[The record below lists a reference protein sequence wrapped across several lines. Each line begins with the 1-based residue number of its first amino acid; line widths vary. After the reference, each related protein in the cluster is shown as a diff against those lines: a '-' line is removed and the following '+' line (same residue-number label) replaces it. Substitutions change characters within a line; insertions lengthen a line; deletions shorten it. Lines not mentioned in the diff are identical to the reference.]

1 MDNDRVLPRRV
12 RPRISLMGAI
22 LLMTIAGMAIVI
34 VQLWRE
40 VGPLR
45 REVESLRAEVRVLGI
60 DDPSKI
66 HVVQVK
72 APGSFHW
79 TRRIWLPKGHDYW
92 FCASTDVPATGISRC
107 QYRNRLGIGGREI
120 TLRVGVAPSENGKR
134 YVYIKSGNADSP
146 FFEVEKTKWVNGET
160 MISMDIAGA
169 TSQVSSNV
177 VEPLVLLRL
186 AEDSRTSTKQPPD
199 GVLIW
204 ISNKKMP

>member
-1 MDNDRVLPRRV
+1 
-12 RPRISLMGAI
+12 
-22 LLMTIAGMAIVI
+22 MTIAGMAIVI

-45 REVESLRAEVRVLGI
+45 REVESLRAEVGVLGI
-60 DDPSKI
+60 DDVSKI

-79 TRRIWLPKGHDYW
+79 TWRIWLPKGHDYW
-92 FCASTDVPATGISRC
+92 FCASTEVPPTGITKS
-107 QYRNRLGIGGREI
+107 QYRALLGMGGREI

-134 YVYIKSGNADSP
+134 YVYLKCLNADSP
-146 FFEVEKTKWVNGET
+146 FFEVEDTKWVNGET
-160 MISMDIAGA
+160 MISMDITGA

-177 VEPLVLLRL
+177 DEPVVLLRL
-186 AEDSRTSTKQPPD
+186 AEDSRSSTKQSPY

-204 ISNKKMP
+204 ISNKRTP